1 MSSAKARIV
10 LPKDALRQLAKL
22 GMDPTVKKD
31 PLNDASIVKW
41 STVVAPIATKALMEN
56 SANMKVEGKSE
67 AEFRAGLSG
76 AERAQREIRVVRHD
90 VCIRVFIIVVFV
102 VALSPPV
109 LHFEWNSW
117 VFAESERTNV
127 ETHRPVAKDRFAKG
141 TPERP
146 TMTTKAMPFLQNS
159 FAETTAIESDEN
171 VKGAATP

>member
-67 AEFRAGLSG
+67 AEFRA
-76 AERAQREIRVVRHD
+76 
-90 VCIRVFIIVVFV
+90 
-102 VALSPPV
+102 
-109 LHFEWNSW
+109 
-117 VFAESERTNV
+117 RTFGSRKSASN
-127 ETHRPVAKDRFAKG
+127 D
-141 TPERP
+141 
-146 TMTTKAMPFLQNS
+146 
-159 FAETTAIESDEN
+159 
-171 VKGAATP
+171 